1 MNMSINEGARQ
12 ESTFLASFLPS
23 FARVRTPLTKS
34 GEKERLL
41 AVYNHPE
48 SGKFLRL
55 ESGILGFGIP
65 NLAEKKNPEFCCR

>member
-1 MNMSINEGARQ
+1 MNMSVNEGARQ
-12 ESTFLASFLPS
+12 ESTFLASFLAS
-23 FARVRTPLTKS
+23 FARVPLTKS

-41 AVYNHPE
+41 AVYNHSE

-65 NLAEKKNPEFCCR
+65 NLAKNNPEFCCR